1 MIFKYWRKGNKTKA
15 KGVIMMWESAMRL
28 RSAGKHEEALKQ
40 FEKITVENPQD
51 AEAQYYVA
59 ATNDVLGREK
69 EAVPYYEK
77 AIALGYDE
85 VDAYIG
91 LGSTY
96 RVLHRYEDARKIL
109 EQGYEQFPDNFAL
122 PPFLAMTY
130 YNLQEHEKA
139 TTLLLQCYVKASLDN
154 DVQAFSRAINYYAT
168 HLND

>member
-1 MIFKYWRKGNKTKA
+1 MIG
-15 KGVIMMWESAMRL
+15 ELAMRL

-51 AEAQYYVA
+51 ADAQYYA
-59 ATNDVLGREK
+59 ATNEVLGREK

-85 VDAYIG
+85 VDVYIG

>member
-15 KGVIMMWESAMRL
+15 KGVIMMWELAMRL

-51 AEAQYYVA
+51 AEAQYYAA

>member
-1 MIFKYWRKGNKTKA
+1 M
-15 KGVIMMWESAMRL
+15 
-28 RSAGKHEEALKQ
+28 
-40 FEKITVENPQD
+40 
-51 AEAQYYVA
+51 
-59 ATNDVLGREK
+59 LGREK

-77 AIALGYDE
+77 AIALG
-85 VDAYIG
+85 
-91 LGSTY
+91 
-96 RVLHRYEDARKIL
+96 YEDARKIL